1 MEVPPHQT
9 FNSNTE
15 LYMSMPL
22 SGHLIRVLD
31 LDALPRNSSDSEPL
45 TGQLRIENLRHRPK
59 YTALSY
65 VWGMHSPGYSIRCV
79 NRSLSITPNLSDA
92 LVSLRHQFGA
102 MTIWVDAICINQG
115 DEDEKD
121 HQIPLMDVIYSCATT
136 VYIWL
141 GDGTSTSSDA
151 AINWLSKASKFRLGL
166 AGIDAEVQR
175 AHAIQPLQRLYSLI
189 GHVVQDLLPT
199 IAFAFLS
206 LIPKVTNG

>member
-1 MEVPPHQT
+1 MEVPPHQI

-45 TGQLRIENLRHRPK
+45 TGQLRIENLRHYRHRPK

-65 VWGMHSPGYSIRCV
+65 VWGMHSPGYSIRCG

-92 LVSLRHQFGA
+92 LVSLRRQFGA

-141 GDGTSTSSDA
+141 GDGTSTSSSDA
-151 AINWLSKASKFRLGL
+151 AI
-166 AGIDAEVQR
+166 
-175 AHAIQPLQRLYSLI
+175 I
-189 GHVVQDLLPT
+189 GCQKHPNFD
-199 IAFAFLS
+199 
-206 LIPKVTNG
+206 